1 MIKSVIKGVGSYL
14 PEKVLTNDDISEFVD
29 TSDEWIYGRTGI
41 KQRHIAADNQLTSDL
56 AYNASIRAIKDANI
70 SPSEIDLII
79 LATSPGVSP

>member
-79 LATSPGVSP
+79 LAT

>member
-41 KQRHIAADNQLTSDL
+41 KQRHIAADNQLKSDL
-56 AYNASIRAIKDANI
+56 AYNGS
-70 SPSEIDLII
+70 
-79 LATSPGVSP
+79 V